1 MATAGRD
8 QRVRTKVTA
17 ALGAVN
23 AELRADEQRLR
34 PKATGD
40 VLDRLVKAMEKHQ
53 KLVPAAPMQQAE
65 HLELERSD
73 A

>member
-1 MATAGRD
+1 
-8 QRVRTKVTA
+8 
-17 ALGAVN
+17 VN

-40 VLDRLVKAMEKHQ
+40 VRDRLEKLMEKHQ
-53 KLVPAAPMQQAE
+53 KLVPDAPMQQAE